1 MLDLATNSTTNTT
14 PPAIT
19 AAAGFVASATA
30 RLDAANATLADA
42 EAAAARV
49 RERITA
55 LHAERQA
62 IATRRAYGDH
72 GGGDGSR
79 LELIRLDLEGLAA
92 IVAEADTEAA
102 DRRQRAE
109 AEQRIV
115 ANARSQLARAEDE
128 ASLAALVDHAHR
140 LDALMADTLQRATAI
155 TQRIGAAISYVPSP
169 ALATSF
175 RRLLAAAG
183 RL

>member
-1 MLDLATNSTTNTT
+1 MLDLTTTDAV

-19 AAAGFVASATA
+19 AAASFVASATA
-30 RLDAANATLADA
+30 RHDAANATLAEA

-55 LHAERQA
+55 LEAERQV
-62 IATRRAYGDH
+62 IATCRARGDH

-92 IVAEADTEAA
+92 IAAEADTEVT
-102 DRRQRAE
+102 DRRHRAE

-115 ANARSQLARAEDE
+115 ANARSQFARAEDE
-128 ASLAALVDHAHR
+128 SSLAAIVDHAHR
-140 LDALMADTLQRATAI
+140 LDALMADTLQQATVI
-155 TQRIGAAISYVPSP
+155 TQRIGGAISYVPSP